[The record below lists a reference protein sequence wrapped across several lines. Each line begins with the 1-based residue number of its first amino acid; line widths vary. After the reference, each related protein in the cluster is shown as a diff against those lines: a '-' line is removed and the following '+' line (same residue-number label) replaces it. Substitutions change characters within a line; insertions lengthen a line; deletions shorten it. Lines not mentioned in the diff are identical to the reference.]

1 MNLNRD
7 NSEKVTYSY
16 DGYPIYVRRAL
27 LSEYPEYMALAHW
40 HNDFELTYSV
50 SGEMEYTVNGKTVL
64 LSEGNGIFV
73 NSRRMH
79 FGFSTSKKECDFI
92 CIRFLPLLLCASEAY
107 ERDFVLP
114 IINRP
119 ENDLIFLERKIEW
132 QNEALD
138 IILEIN
144 KIRND
149 KTAPLKIQS
158 LLLKLWALICDNIE
172 PCTPKTFPN
181 PDFSLLREML
191 GYIQNNYMKKISL
204 KNLSQSASVSEGKCC
219 KLFSKYIGMTP
230 NCYLLN
236 YRLQKGRE
244 LLVNSSASVTEIALA
259 TGFCGGSYFTQ
270 IFRKQYGVTPTE
282 YRKKSQVKYSVET

>member
-1 MNLNRD
+1 MSLNRD

-16 DGYPIYVRRAL
+16 DGYPIYVSRAL

-40 HNDFELTYSV
+40 HNDFELIYAI
-50 SGEMEYTVNGKTVL
+50 SGEMEYTVNGKTVVIPEN
-64 LSEGNGIFV
+64 SGIFV
-73 NSRRMH
+73 NSKRMH

-92 CIRFLPLLLCASEAY
+92 CIRFLPLLLCANDAY

-114 IINRP
+114 ISDNS
-119 ENDLIFLERKIEW
+119 ELDFVLLERKTEW
-132 QNEALD
+132 QNEMLD

-158 LLLKLWALICDNIE
+158 LILKLWALMCDNIE
-172 PCTPKTFPN
+172 LCLPKTFPN

-191 GYIQNNYMKKISL
+191 GYIQSNYMKKISL

-219 KLFSKYIGMTP
+219 KLFSKYMGMTP
-230 NCYLLN
+230 NCYLVN

-244 LLVNSSASVTEIALA
+244 FLINSSASVTEIALA

-282 YRKKSQVKYSVET
+282 YRKKTQVKYPIEI